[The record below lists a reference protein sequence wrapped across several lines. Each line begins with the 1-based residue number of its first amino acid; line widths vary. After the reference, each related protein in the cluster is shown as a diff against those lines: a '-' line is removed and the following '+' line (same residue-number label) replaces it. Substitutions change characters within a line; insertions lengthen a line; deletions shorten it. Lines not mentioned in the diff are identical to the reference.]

1 MGGGEEEEE
10 RSLSKGVQ
18 TRVKNPLLRVCA
30 EWPLSLQQPPLHFG
44 VCVGGGKTCR
54 QLCAPAAPSE
64 GGGGGGGGAGDLKI
78 LSGALAPSRG
88 PAGITAAE
96 RQRRPGG
103 EAKSVALPRGGSVLP
118 LTCSK
123 AQVSATRR
131 ALRSRSVSTA
141 EEVEVEGGE
150 EEEVAAPGPGP
161 GSGCSPG
168 APHLRLAGGSSI
180 GPADPRPLLSTFPK
194 THQWRPGPS
203 PVSWSFLFLWAADT
217 APLRSSHNNE
227 LDGCWFPGPPFSLHP
242 LSIGQYARERLVQIG
257 RARLPI
263 KGEQCTPPCC
273 GALKKR
279 E

>member
-1 MGGGEEEEE
+1 MGGKKKKKREAFKRSSNSGREPSPAPSGP
-10 RSLSKGVQ
+10 SLSSS
-18 TRVKNPLLRVCA
+18 PLCTSGA
-30 EWPLSLQQPPLHFG
+30 D
-44 VCVGGGKTCR
+44 VGETCR
-54 QLCAPAAPSE
+54 QLCAPAAPFE
-64 GGGGGGGGAGDLKI
+64 GGGGGGGAGDLKR

-88 PAGITAAE
+88 PAGTTAAE

-141 EEVEVEGGE
+141 EEVEAEGGE
-150 EEEVAAPGPGP
+150 EEGVAAPGPGP

-203 PVSWSFLFLWAADT
+203 PVSWSFLFL
-217 APLRSSHNNE
+217 
-227 LDGCWFPGPPFSLHP
+227 
-242 LSIGQYARERLVQIG
+242 
-257 RARLPI
+257 
-263 KGEQCTPPCC
+263 
-273 GALKKR
+273 
-279 E
+279 

>member
-1 MGGGEEEEE
+1 MQAALRPGGSLGKRRRRRSRRFKETLRGS
-10 RSLSKGVQ
+10 RSLARSSRHRSRGTSKAAGQ
-18 TRVKNPLLRVCA
+18 
-30 EWPLSLQQPPLHFG
+30 E
-44 VCVGGGKTCR
+44 GK
-54 QLCAPAAPSE
+54 A
-64 GGGGGGGGAGDLKI
+64 K
-78 LSGALAPSRG
+78 SGALAPW
-88 PAGITAAE
+88 
-96 RQRRPGG
+96 
-103 EAKSVALPRGGSVLP
+103 GSVLP

-141 EEVEVEGGE
+141 EEVEAERGE
-150 EEEVAAPGPGP
+150 EEAAALGP

-227 LDGCWFPGPPFSLHP
+227 LDGRWFPGPPFSLHP
-242 LSIGQYARERLVQIG
+242 LSIGQCARQRLV
-257 RARLPI
+257 
-263 KGEQCTPPCC
+263 
-273 GALKKR
+273 
-279 E
+279 